1 MKRQCWQPSSRLIR
15 ERLEKKQQQKHVE
28 KILKVTSSIDMRK
41 PNCIAIQAKKNKTG
55 DAKKKRLEEE
65 KKNMIK
71 KENDR
76 LIRKLLDLDPS
87 TRMQRYRMF
96 NSDVSGQR
104 QQRMQI
110 ASIARRRKAAE
121 KINKQNREMLRRIVN
136 IKATFTRQAW
146 KSEEKRR
153 KKLKQNLRQNSMNRQ
168 GNSPRYTPRITP
180 RVVVKKKT
188 VVKKK
193 KKLIR
198 PKTAPARSTR
208 RVVRKKKSTGGLKKQ
223 SNSNNS
229 NSNMKVT
236 TTRMKRPQSAKP
248 SSRVAIDVTAD
259 INNANLVQA

>member
-55 DAKKKRLEEE
+55 DAKKNR
-65 KKNMIK
+65 IK

-96 NSDVSGQR
+96 NSDESGQR

-121 KINKQNREMLRRIVN
+121 KINKQNREMLQRIVN